1 MGTAV
6 LEEAL
11 GLLMYKLVDFEH
23 CIHGNIVQKETS
35 FLVVKLVNQNINLTE
50 RLIFLLLKPYSTSI

>member
-23 CIHGNIVQKETS
+23 CIHGNIVQKKQFFS
-35 FLVVKLVNQNINLTE
+35 CQIGQPKC
-50 RLIFLLLKPYSTSI
+50 